1 MFLVTEE
8 KRQNEREENNM
19 KVLDFIAGDLNGFI
33 WGWFGIALLLGTGVV
48 MTVLTRFFQIIRVR
62 HWVKETVGSLF
73 KKNVFR
79 HSKDKASI
87 SPFQALCTA
96 LAATVGTG
104 NIAGV
109 AGAIATGGPGAVFWM
124 WVSAFFGMMT
134 NYSENVLGIFFRRKD
149 KNGEWAGGAM
159 YYLQDGLGGKKG
171 FKTVGKILAILFAV
185 FAVIASF
192 GIGNLAQANTI
203 ASNMYAQFK
212 IPMWVV
218 GIFLAVVA
226 SLVIIGG
233 IKRIASVTEK
243 LVPVMS
249 VIYIIGALV
258 IMFMNVGLIG
268 DIFGAIF
275 RFAFT
280 PSAVIGGGI
289 GIAIKMGFKRGIFSN
304 EAGLGSSVMVHSA
317 SSVKEPVKQG
327 MWGIFEVF
335 FDTMIICT
343 LTAIVVLSSGVI
355 DLATGGPAAGFEG
368 LDSNVLVADA
378 FSLQFGAFGGW
389 FVAVAILFFAFS
401 TILGWSY
408 YGTRSWVYLFGEKT
422 AIIYKVIFIAVIFVS
437 TLLKGDM
444 ASLPWN
450 ISDTF
455 NGLMMLPNLIGVLA
469 LSGMVMKITVN
480 YVKRKIKGQPI
491 EPMLSFDPAIQKA
504 HAAELDR
511 E

>member
-1 MFLVTEE
+1 
-8 KRQNEREENNM
+8 M

-33 WGWFGIALLLGTGVV
+33 WGWFGIALLLGTGVI

-134 NYSENVLGIFFRRKD
+134 NYSENVLGLFFRRKD

-171 FKTVGKILAILFAV
+171 FKTVGKVLAILFAV

-226 SLVIIGG
+226 SLV
-233 IKRIASVTEK
+233 
-243 LVPVMS
+243 
-249 VIYIIGALV
+249 
-258 IMFMNVGLIG
+258 
-268 DIFGAIF
+268 
-275 RFAFT
+275 
-280 PSAVIGGGI
+280 VIGGGI

-343 LTAIVVLSSGVI
+343 LTSIVVLSSGVI

-422 AIIYKVIFIAVIFVS
+422 AIIYKVVFIAVIFVS

-444 ASLPWN
+444 AALPWN

-491 EPMLSFDPAIQKA
+491 EPMLSFDPEIQKA